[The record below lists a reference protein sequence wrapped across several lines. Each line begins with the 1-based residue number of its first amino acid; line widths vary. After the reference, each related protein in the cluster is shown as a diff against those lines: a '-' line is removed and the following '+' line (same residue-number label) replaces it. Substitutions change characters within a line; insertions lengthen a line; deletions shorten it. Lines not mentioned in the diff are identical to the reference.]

1 MPEPAKRAPLFVE
14 LSGEHQRDDA
24 FSGPHG
30 FVVGGMFL
38 PTTLEMA
45 EQYLHAGNVLADAI
59 LRQEQEDF
67 RLANP
72 VLFLYRHA
80 LELALKALLRS
91 TSTHHKLDAL
101 AADLTAY
108 AREKHQQ
115 EVPGWI
121 SARLRELAALDPNS
135 MAFRYGM
142 DKYSGSKQFSQVPG
156 ETYVGVGQLQA
167 SINELFAALAGAVR
181 RMQSTD

>member
-1 MPEPAKRAPLFVE
+1 MPEPAERAPLFVE

-80 LELALKALLRS
+80 LELVLKALLRS
-91 TSTHHKLDAL
+91 TSTHHRLDAL
-101 AADLTAY
+101 GADLTAY
-108 AREKHQQ
+108 VRETYQQ

-121 SARLRELAALDPNS
+121 TARLREMAALDPNS
-135 MAFRYGM
+135 MAFRYGEE
-142 DKYSGSKQFSQVPG
+142 KYAGSKQYSPVPG
-156 ETYVGVGQLQA
+156 ETYVGVRQLQA
-167 SINELFAALAGAVR
+167 SINELFAALAGAAKK
-181 RMQSTD
+181 MHSTG